1 MPNCEIV
8 LNQENVKMTSP
19 TTEKQRPLLT
29 TSAMTR
35 TQVHV
40 RRYRTV
46 TNGDHH
52 HLLKRKE
59 TLSKTKINYQQM
71 AVQLEHVSGLAK
83 THKAYAN
90 LTSLRP
96 IFITTSTSYYN
107 IVKFLSFS
115 ATINT

>member
-1 MPNCEIV
+1 MPNREIV

-19 TTEKQRPLLT
+19 TTKKQRPSLS

-52 HLLKRKE
+52 QGFSLFICTTAHNSILEFPVFVYPLAYMFCSHYVRQVE
-59 TLSKTKINYQQM
+59 TLQ
-71 AVQLEHVSGLAK
+71 ALDGP
-83 THKAYAN
+83 
-90 LTSLRP
+90 SLVEL
-96 IFITTSTSYYN
+96 ST
-107 IVKFLSFS
+107 
-115 ATINT
+115 

>member
-40 RRYRTV
+40 RRYRMV

-52 HLLKRKE
+52 HPLILLGLDTQ
-59 TLSKTKINYQQM
+59 TLNFDFM
-71 AVQLEHVSGLAK
+71 
-83 THKAYAN
+83 
-90 LTSLRP
+90 
-96 IFITTSTSYYN
+96 
-107 IVKFLSFS
+107 
-115 ATINT
+115 